1 MKKNIYEHIATP
13 DQIPNTIKEPE
24 NQDLSYSL
32 TEFSKQN
39 KELTA
44 RLSVQLRRNGE
55 LELQIKKLSNSIQ
68 ILKQQNEEIS
78 NNSLKNRELAKL
90 NAEEL
95 FAKEEAFKKAEIEL
109 GELSIAHR
117 QLKEKHEQRTSEV
130 EKRLKR
136 FVKYRKKI
144 QREIRPLV
152 NRLYEQNYALLQQV
166 AEAQKDRAITAEQKQ
181 NIENQMK
188 RLEGKHHKKILA
200 AADLQEEIIS
210 TYEMELKQIQ
220 NLLDQRDVELSHSE
234 EKRRYLETYRDK
246 YVVMENKA
254 IAAERVRFETER
266 KYDEKISEL
275 RTYILELKEKHKQED
290 EDYEKQQSLIEKLR
304 AENHEL
310 STKYFEAASKSS
322 SVRGENQA
330 NYVQWQKEKSKNKK
344 LNEELLEQLARINQ
358 LEKEN
363 SKLRASVEK
372 LSPPPQIPAALPE
385 DLISSEKTEPVAKN
399 FSTDKQETYSFKA
412 DDLKLPDFIEDDEDS
427 ESFVILSESENK
439 VEALEINSPLA
450 MNEKAKEEKTKIDYT
465 NLGFDEFE
473 EIDKLIREIET
484 GYPVRTKDID

>member
-24 NQDLSYSL
+24 TQDLTYSL

-39 KELTA
+39 KDLTA

-55 LELQIKKLSNSIQ
+55 LELQIKKLGEVIQ
-68 ILKQQNEEIS
+68 SLKQQNEEIS

-95 FAKEEAFKKAEIEL
+95 FQKEEAFKKAEIEL
-109 GELSIAHR
+109 GQLSIEYR
-117 QLKEKHEQRTSEV
+117 QLKEKHEQRSSEV

-166 AEAQKDRAITAEQKQ
+166 AEAQKDRAITVEQKQ

-210 TYEMELKQIQ
+210 TYEFELKQIQ
-220 NLLDQRDVELSHSE
+220 NLLDQRDIELTQSE

-290 EDYEKQQSLIEKLR
+290 DDYQKQESMLEKLR
-304 AENHEL
+304 VENHEL

-330 NYVQWQKEKSKNKK
+330 NFVQWQKEKSKNKK
-344 LNEELLEQLARINQ
+344 LSEELIEQVAKIHQLEQ
-358 LEKEN
+358 EN
-363 SKLRASVEK
+363 TSLRLKVEK
-372 LSPPPQIPAALPE
+372 LTPPPQIPSLIPE
-385 DLISSEKTEPVAKN
+385 DLKQKEATEAKIEKN
-399 FSTDKQETYSFKA
+399 TDESYRFNDEK
-412 DDLKLPDFIEDDEDS
+412 LNLPDFIEDDLDS
-427 ESFVILSESENK
+427 ESFVILSESEART
-439 VEALEINSPLA
+439 EPLEIKSPLA
-450 MNEKAKEEKTKIDYT
+450 INEQTKAKKANADSNK
-465 NLGFDEFE
+465 LGFDEFE

-484 GYPVRTKDID
+484 GYPVRSKNLD